1 MMRYRLINDWI
12 VEDFFDKIKIYD
24 AGHLFEPNESGEYEI
39 KGSNGSFTILAQ
51 PQMEDA
57 RDKDG
62 NPMFERIEEHPIETF
77 EIDETPDEDMVVKK
91 WRIQLDVKT
100 TKNNLEKI
108 QKMIQENIQGML

>member
-1 MMRYRLINDWI
+1 MMKYRLTNDWL

-24 AGHLFEPNESGEYEI
+24 QGHVFEPNEDGKYEI
-39 KGSNGSFTILAQ
+39 KGSNGSFTMLTSS
-51 PQMEDA
+51 QMDEA

-62 NPMFERIEEHPIETF
+62 NPMFERIEELPIESF
-77 EIDETPDEDMVVKK
+77 EIEEAPEEDMVVKK

-100 TKNNLEKI
+100 TKKKLENI